1 MNGLINRLKELK
13 TRIAQG
19 NTTASDMDIIN
30 QVIRYIEQKEKISEG
45 MAAEG
50 WPEAADEIDMGQLE
64 IPAGMNV
71 TIHEAVITIN
81 MMQGGEVIPPPL
93 GK

>member
-30 QVIRYIEQKEKISEG
+30 QVIRYIEQKEKISKG

-50 WPEAADEIDMGQLE
+50 WPEAADVIDMEQFE
-64 IPAGMNV
+64 IPAGVNV

-93 GK
+93 EK

>member
-1 MNGLINRLKELK
+1 MNELTNSLKELK

-30 QVIRYIEQKEKISEG
+30 QVIRYIEQKEKVPGG
-45 MAAEG
+45 MATEG
-50 WPEAADEIDMGQLE
+50 WLEAADAIDMGQLE
-64 IPAGMNV
+64 IPAGVNV